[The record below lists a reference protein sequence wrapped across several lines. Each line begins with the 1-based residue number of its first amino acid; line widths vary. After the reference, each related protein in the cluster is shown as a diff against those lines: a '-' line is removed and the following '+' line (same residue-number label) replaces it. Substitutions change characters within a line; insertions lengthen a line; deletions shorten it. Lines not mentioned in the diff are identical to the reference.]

1 MTNITIVG
9 LGPGDIS
16 LLTTEATE
24 ILGTAREVYLRT
36 RRHPVVLSLP
46 PHLTLHSFDHLYETE
61 DEFSAVYEE
70 IARRIVTLGQ
80 RQEGVIYAVPGH
92 PLVGEESVRCILLL
106 AEDEGLEV
114 RMVTGL
120 SFIEVALEA
129 LRIDPLDGLQIVDA
143 TILAHRLHPNLD
155 PDLPAL
161 IGQLYNRRVAAEVKL
176 TLMNLYP
183 ADHPVTLVRKVGT
196 PQLETETSPLHELDH
211 SKDIDHLTSL
221 YLPPLPNPSS
231 LSTFQDIV
239 ARLRAPGGCP
249 WDREQDHQTLRRHLL
264 EETYEVLQALD
275 EEDDVA
281 LREELGDL
289 LLQII
294 LHTQIATESGEFT
307 LAQVL
312 ETIIAKIVRR
322 HPHVFAG
329 LEVAD
334 ADEVLRNWQAIKRAE
349 KPEEDKPFGGMPLSM
364 PALTLAQRAQERAK
378 REGLPSPS
386 QEGLLAEIERRLDTL
401 REVEGEEDAAAVLG
415 QLLFALVNL
424 GRLFG
429 MDAESA
435 LRIATIRF
443 GEDVASL
450 RSERRD
456 AEDQNHPS
464 Q

>member
-9 LGPGDIS
+9 LGPGDAS
-16 LLTTEATE
+16 LLTVEARETLE
-24 ILGTAREVYLRT
+24 GAQEVYLRT
-36 RRHPVVLSLP
+36 TRHPTVASLP
-46 PHLTLHSFDHLYETE
+46 PHLTRHSFDHLYEAE
-61 DEFSAVYEE
+61 DEFSVVYEE

-92 PLVGEESVRCILLL
+92 PLVGEESVRCILAL
-106 AEDEGLEV
+106 AEDMGLEV
-114 RMVTGL
+114 SMVTGI
-120 SFIEVALEA
+120 SFIEAALEA

-143 TILAHRLHPNLD
+143 TILAHHLHPNLD

-294 LHTQIATESGEFT
+294 LHSQIATESGEFT

-378 REGLPSPS
+378 REGLASPS
-386 QEGLLAEIERRLDTL
+386 QEGLLVEIERRLDTL
-401 REVEGEEDAAAVLG
+401 REVEGEEDAAAALG
-415 QLLFALVNL
+415 QLLFALANL
-424 GRLFG
+424 GRLLG
-429 MDAESA
+429 VDAESA
-435 LRIATIRF
+435 LRIATRHF
-443 GEDVASL
+443 GETL
-450 RSERRD
+450 TPLGSEGHSS
-456 AEDQNHPS
+456 EDQS
-464 Q
+464 DSTQ

>member
-1 MTNITIVG
+1 
-9 LGPGDIS
+9 
-16 LLTTEATE
+16 
-24 ILGTAREVYLRT
+24 
-36 RRHPVVLSLP
+36 
-46 PHLTLHSFDHLYETE
+46 
-61 DEFSAVYEE
+61 
-70 IARRIVTLGQ
+70 
-80 RQEGVIYAVPGH
+80 
-92 PLVGEESVRCILLL
+92 VGEESVRCILAL
-106 AEDEGLEV
+106 AEDKGLEV

-120 SFIEVALEA
+120 SFIEAALEV

-143 TILAHRLHPNLD
+143 TMLAHRLHPNLD

-211 SKDIDHLTSL
+211 SKDIDHLTTL

-294 LHTQIATESGEFT
+294 LHSQIATESGEFT

-349 KPEEDKPFGGMPLSM
+349 KPEEDKPLGGMPLSM
-364 PALTLAQRAQERAK
+364 PALTLSQRAQERAK

-386 QEGLLAEIERRLDTL
+386 QESLLAEIERRLDTL
-401 REVEGEEDAAAVLG
+401 RQVEGEEEAADELG
-415 QLLFALVNL
+415 QLLFSLANL
-424 GRLFG
+424 GRLLG
-429 MDAESA
+429 VDAESA